1 MTKEE
6 IRNTLAVMERGKG
19 IAYFKYN
26 VWVTFNKHGE
36 FNVFKETLHLKH
48 STTKSLKEAVKYIHM
63 ALNN

>member
-19 IAYFKYN
+19 IAYFRYN
-26 VWVTFNKHGE
+26 VWVTFNNQGE
-36 FNVFKETLHLKH
+36 FNVFRSTQHIKH
-48 STTKSLKEAVKYIHM
+48 STTKSLKEAVKYIQM